1 MSSATSTDAHTF
13 RPWHLFALAGLL
25 ASTVAVVVVR
35 PGDPVVLA
43 LLVAAIGSAAAVGFA
58 LYRMLWP
65 LAAIDVREKT
75 QIIGGRTRAA
85 LEREKTL
92 VLRSIKELEFDRAM
106 GKVSAEDFRDMA
118 ERLRAQAL
126 GLMKQLDVEV
136 PAYRD
141 VIEKELAQR
150 LGVELGDVGVAAD
163 DTDVLSEAEDEADAE
178 RSPEDAGASGLR
190 CEGCGTENDPDARFC
205 KGCGSPV
212 EGSA

>member
-75 QIIGGRTRAA
+75 QIIGDRTRAA

-150 LGVELGDVGVAAD
+150 LGVELGAVGVASE
-163 DTDVLSEAEDEADAE
+163 DTDVLDEAEDDASTE
-178 RSPEDAGASGLR
+178 RSPDDAGAAALR